1 MAQERD
7 PFNLFYCIET
17 RCSYRHGNKCTKE
30 YCWRSGNEKRATY
43 FTKYHKLAKG
53 DVPE

>member
-7 PFNLFYCIET
+7 PLNLQYCITT
-17 RCSYRHGNKCTKE
+17 RCSYRHGNKCTLE
-30 YCWRSGNEKRATY
+30 ACARSGNEKRASY
-43 FTKYHKLAKG
+43 YTKYNKLAKG